1 MRRST
6 LLFALT
12 KTYDPISIDLRDKRR
27 EKKSLFLLFSS
38 IRPSI
43 SLFFFIF
50 YFLLLYYY
58 YYYYYFLF
66 LIIIFLLYFF
76 IVLYFSLF
84 SPLDTWLNVSHS
96 YKCTTCHAMCHPAPD
111 VSKNVKFR
119 LSRNPI
125 KFDGVTRFRET
136 NSTGKSISSSKI

>member
-6 LLFALT
+6 LPFALT

-43 SLFFFIF
+43 PLFLFIF
-50 YFLLLYYY
+50 YFLLLYY

-76 IVLYFSLF
+76 IVLYFPLF